1 MKSKH
6 YHKTCYHQLNFISIL
21 TILSIY
27 WRTLIFTYAYFD
39 TNFTFFPLC
48 IFKCLFTKKMFC
60 YLSLMYF
67 SVVRFAQQYAI
78 FFRFQERFT
87 GNNVNLISYIIQFL
101 SHLKY
106 IFLFL
111 VPENA
116 EHWNKFKSIKACQFW
131 SYENDFSL
139 FCDML
144 GNGKIFLDIT
154 YRTQRQ

>member
-1 MKSKH
+1 MLSLDEFH
-6 YHKTCYHQLNFISIL
+6 IDFNDFIDISAN
-21 TILSIY
+21 LSTYIY
-27 WRTLIFTYAYFD
+27 IFRYKVYSFL
-39 TNFTFFPLC
+39 FLYEWV
-48 IFKCLFTKKMFC
+48 FKCLFAKKMFC
-60 YLSLMYF
+60 YLSLMCF

-116 EHWNKFKSIKACQFW
+116 EHWNKFKSIKAC
-131 SYENDFSL
+131 
-139 FCDML
+139 
-144 GNGKIFLDIT
+144 
-154 YRTQRQ
+154 